1 MNLMEKN
8 SSLKAITVSALVLLL
23 MASVIAPIASAA
35 VLKPLTYGVF
45 WSGSGVIEKDRFDFM
60 NADGNPL
67 KEDIAN
73 AVFQGPGVFQ
83 DFKEP
88 VYINDKAIYDDS
100 VGFMKDIFLEI
111 TNYGTLTKMN
121 YTGEEKPPY
130 HWLPV
135 IEQNPPTNPQT
146 DIVPLEG
153 WLIAYNITV
162 APVGY
167 DEGYLIVTFS
177 GFDGTGKLVANV
189 IGQDTNDNWAISLA
203 ERSVWVNNPR
213 LLALFFNITAINLG
227 SPFTP
232 VFELDI
238 VIVFNK
244 ATKFVEIFQNLKL
257 VDANVVGCVSVR
269 LNMALARMAIF
280 DANPYCDRAF
290 YGWKNVT
297 IKDPEFFLVL
307 SWTNETLRKWVRADL
322 GYDYYAAYMAAYPVP
337 NSWAIAS
344 TWYDSNDTD
353 TFVDAFNV
361 WNATQLRFTPVR
373 IGPPHKIAGWL
384 DKYVMLYMGDIDA
397 DGKGDGDQA
406 LVRVE
411 WYNDMEGMPEEVIGV
426 AETGWKMIMYG
437 VYDVNGGAYDGG
449 EGGWFDY
456 GYLCLSNG
464 KVYEDDL
471 VSPENIVPIIF
482 GVTLP
487 PIIGA
492 PPCPWI
498 HTGTLGWLNWWAWY
512 NGWDGLNT
520 GVTNEVLTSTES
532 ELIKYVIYL
541 DIDQD
546 GNKDAAEDADN
557 DPILAQDEYDI
568 PFEWWPTEEL
578 YWQLTYKFA
587 PPVFSKIP
595 PYTCCLFRLFER
607 QPVADVLQAAD
618 DGNPDGYIYRIY
630 DFVVLPS
637 PGATPDAAGAA
648 WLNARFTSLLVTFD
662 VESYNM
668 VATVGYVNPG
678 TKMLPYLMLR
688 LEPIPGVVETYPERR
703 LHYLTSDGRALI
715 QMEWEYLFPWEYYKA
730 NYGSGTPWHDKHY
743 LLISVAGVHPNL
755 ATYYFNDFTPIV
767 RAVGGDYQWDIVI
780 LPTIGPIDISPF
792 VGTDRG
798 LGLIALA
805 KDHFN
810 NTALLVWGLDAQ
822 DTYWTAFAA
831 TWGWP
836 LIVSIF
842 GDWQALLIL
851 IDYTITGPNWGTSNG
866 IPTAHPWYPLINYE
880 PLIYP
885 VAVAREYES
894 VG

>member
-1 MNLMEKN
+1 MNLLEKN

-23 MASVIAPIASAA
+23 TASVIAPIASAA
-35 VLKPLTYGVF
+35 VLRPLTYGVF
-45 WSGSGVIEKDRFDFM
+45 WSGSGVIESDRFDFM

-83 DFKEP
+83 RFKSP
-88 VYINDKAIYDDS
+88 VWRNVSIYDDS
-100 VGFMKDIFLEI
+100 IGFMKDVFLEI
-111 TNYGTLTKMN
+111 TNYGTLKKMN
-121 YTGEEKPPY
+121 YTGEETPPY

-189 IGQDTNDNWAISLA
+189 IGQDTNDNWAISVI
-203 ERSVWVNNPR
+203 ERSIWVDNPR
-213 LLALFFNITAINLG
+213 LLALFYKINATNLG

-232 VFELDI
+232 EFELDI

-244 ATKFVEIFQNLKL
+244 ATKFIEIFQNLKL
-257 VDANVVGCVSVR
+257 VNANVVGCVSVR

-297 IKDPEFFLVL
+297 IEDPEFFLVL

-322 GYDYYAAYMAAYPVP
+322 GYDYYAAYMASYPVP

-361 WNATQLRFTPVR
+361 WNATQLRFTPIR
-373 IGPPHKIAGWL
+373 IGPQTAGWL
-384 DKYVMLYMGDIDA
+384 ANYTMLYMGDIDG

-411 WYNDMEGMPEEVIGV
+411 WYSDAEGMPEEVIGV
-426 AETGWKMIMYG
+426 TETGWKMVMYG
-437 VYDVNGGAYDGG
+437 VYDVNGYGYDGG
-449 EGGWFDY
+449 EGGWFAY

-464 KVYEDDL
+464 KVYESDL
-471 VSPENIVPIIF
+471 VDPENIVPIIF

-487 PIIGA
+487 TIIGA
-492 PPCPWI
+492 PPAPWI
-498 HTGTLGWLNWWAWY
+498 HTGTIGWLNWWAWF
-512 NGWDGLNT
+512 NGWDGLDT
-520 GVTNEVLTSTES
+520 GVSSGNLTSLEYKLWK
-532 ELIKYVIYL
+532 EVIYL

-557 DPILAQDEYDI
+557 DNVTSADEYYI

-578 YWQLTYKFA
+578 WWQLSFKFA

-595 PYTCCLFRLFER
+595 PSTCCLFKQWGPGQVCEGDL
-607 QPVADVLQAAD
+607 
-618 DGNPDGYIYRIY
+618 DGFGRIY

-648 WLNARFTSLLVTFD
+648 WLNARFTSWLVTFD

-668 VATVGYVNPG
+668 VATVGYINPG

-688 LEPIPGVVETYPERR
+688 LEPIPDVVETYPERR
-703 LHYLTSDGRALI
+703 LHYLTSDERALI
-715 QMEWEYLFPWEYYKA
+715 QMEWDDLFPWKYYPA
-730 NYGSGTPWHDKHY
+730 NYGNGTFWYDKHY
-743 LLISVAGVHPNL
+743 LLVSVAGVHPNL
-755 ATYYFNDFTPIV
+755 ATYYFNDFSPIV
-767 RAVGGDYQWDIVI
+767 RAIGGDYQWDIVV
-780 LPTIGPIDISPF
+780 LPTTGPIDVSPF
-792 VGTDRG
+792 VGTNMG
-798 LGLIALA
+798 LGVIALA

-822 DTYWTAFAA
+822 DTYWTAFVA
-831 TWGWP
+831 TWYWP
-836 LIVSIF
+836 FINASF
-842 GDWQALLIL
+842 GDWQALLIS
-851 IDYTITGPNWGTSNG
+851 IDYTITGPDWGTGNG
-866 IPTAHPWYPLINYE
+866 IPTAHPWYPPINE
-880 PLIYP
+880 KP
-885 VAVAREYES
+885 VWSYRAYAIEYES
-894 VG
+894 LP